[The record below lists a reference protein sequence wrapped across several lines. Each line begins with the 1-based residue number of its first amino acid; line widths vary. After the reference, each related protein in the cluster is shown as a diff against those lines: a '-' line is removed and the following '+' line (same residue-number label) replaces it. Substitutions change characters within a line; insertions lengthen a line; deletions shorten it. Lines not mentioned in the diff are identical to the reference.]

1 MEAKQCWDHDMNKGL
16 ITAIFLTLGTAALG
30 AALGTSGSSPD
41 SLACTAEGVKGEI
54 AANQRDLSA
63 LETQIRAL
71 ESQQAT
77 AQTQMNALKPSDPV
91 GSAQRDEIKRQY
103 DSGVQH
109 IAQLEDN
116 AKLMRNHIA
125 DLEAKVSTCGS

>member
-1 MEAKQCWDHDMNKGL
+1 MNHNV
-16 ITAIFLTLGTAALG
+16 TVAVFLVLTSPVLAA
-30 AALGTSGSSPD
+30 APGSVIAGSVPD
-41 SLACTAEGVKGEI
+41 TLACTTEGLKGEI

-63 LETQIRAL
+63 LETQIKAL

-77 AQTQMNALKPSDPV
+77 AQTQMNALNPSDPV